1 MLTPEQ
7 RRIFEQL
14 QALMSLV
21 EGYGNHVMNAVG
33 RRLLP
38 SFEQIEQRVAQRQA
52 NKTVLEVLINRITG
66 MDLKLIQYQQGEAF
80 VNAVTQTRGVA
91 FAARVW
97 ELPENLPTLEEI
109 RNPGAWIRRMDR
121 QG

>member
-1 MLTPEQ
+1 
-7 RRIFEQL
+7 
-14 QALMSLV
+14 
-21 EGYGNHVMNAVG
+21 MNAVG
-33 RRLLP
+33 RQLLP

-52 NKTVLEVLINRITG
+52 NKSILEVLINRITG

-97 ELPENLPTLEEI
+97 ERPENLPTLDEI